1 MMRAQSSLSAMATL
15 ERPQDN
21 QPGFVLHTYPYRET
35 SLIVETLTAQFG
47 RVALLAKGAR
57 RPRSAVRG
65 LLMAFQPLTFSWFGK
80 RELRTLK
87 NAEWQGGQLP
97 LAGSA
102 LMCGFY
108 LNELIL
114 KLLPRDDPH
123 PQLFA
128 HYQTALRELGE
139 GVSQSVALRRFEKR
153 LMQEL
158 GYAMLLDVDA
168 QDETPIDAQ
177 SIYFYEMDRGPVR
190 QSALQNS
197 VQLRGKTL
205 LDMACDDYSDPTT
218 LAQAKQ
224 LMRGLIQHHLGGDNL
239 QTRQLLKD
247 LQEL

>member
-1 MMRAQSSLSAMATL
+1 MAIL

-21 QPGFVLHTYPYRET
+21 QPAFVLHTYPYRET
-35 SLIVETLTAQFG
+35 SLIVETLTQQFG

-65 LLMAFQPLTFSWFGK
+65 LLMAFQPLTLSWFGK

-87 NAEWQGGQLP
+87 NAEWQGGQPP

-102 LMCGFY
+102 LICGFY

-123 PQLFA
+123 PQLFL
-128 HYQTALRELGE
+128 HYQATLRELGS
-139 GVSQSVALRRFEKR
+139 GASQSVVLRRFEKR

-158 GYAMLLDVDA
+158 GYALLLENDA
-168 QDETPIDAQ
+168 QDDAPIEVQTA
-177 SIYFYEMDRGPVR
+177 YFYELERGPVR
-190 QSALQNS
+190 QSRAQNS
-197 VQLRGKTL
+197 VQLSGKTL
-205 LDMACDDYSDPTT
+205 LDMAQDDYSDPVT

-224 LMRGLIQHHLGGDNL
+224 LMRALISHHLGSDNL

>member
-1 MMRAQSSLSAMATL
+1 
-15 ERPQDN
+15 
-21 QPGFVLHTYPYRET
+21 
-35 SLIVETLTAQFG
+35 LTQHAG

-65 LLMAFQPLTFSWFGK
+65 LLMAFQPLTISWFGK

-87 NAEWQGGQLP
+87 NAEWQGGQRP

-108 LNELIL
+108 LNELLL

-123 PQLFA
+123 PQLFLY
-128 HYQTALRELGE
+128 YQQTLKELAEGE
-139 GVSQSVALRRFEKR
+139 PQTVVLRRFEKR

-158 GYAMLLDVDA
+158 GYALLLREEAGNA
-168 QDETPIDAQ
+168 QPIEAALTYSYDL
-177 SIYFYEMDRGPVR
+177 EHGPKRLVGER
-190 QSALQNS
+190 PALQNS

-205 LDMACDDYSDPTT
+205 LDLAQDDYSDPVT

-224 LMRGLIQHHLGGDNL
+224 LMRALISHHLGSETL

>member
-1 MMRAQSSLSAMATL
+1 MATL
-15 ERPQDN
+15 EKAQDN
-21 QPGFVLHTYPYRET
+21 QPAFVLHTYAYRET
-35 SLIVETLTAQFG
+35 SLIVETLTQHAG
-47 RVALLAKGAR
+47 RVALIAKGAR

-65 LLMAFQPLTFSWFGK
+65 LLMAFQPLTISWFGK

-87 NAEWQGGQLP
+87 NAEWQGGQRP

-108 LNELIL
+108 LNELLL

-123 PQLFA
+123 PQLFL
-128 HYQTALRELGE
+128 HYQQALMDLSGNAPQA
-139 GVSQSVALRRFEKR
+139 VSLRRFEKR

-158 GYAMLLDVDA
+158 GYALLLQEEA
-168 QDETPIDAQ
+168 ENARPIEAE
-177 SIYFYEMDRGPVR
+177 ITYFYDLEHGPMR
-190 QSALQNS
+190 AGSARIGSQNH

-205 LDMACDDYSDPTT
+205 LDIALDDYSDPST

-224 LMRGLIQHHLGGDNL
+224 LMRALISHQLGSDNL

>member
-1 MMRAQSSLSAMATL
+1 MATL
-15 ERPQDN
+15 EKPQDN
-21 QPGFVLHTYPYRET
+21 QAAFVLHTYAYRET
-35 SLIVETLTAQFG
+35 SLIVETLTQHFG
-47 RVALLAKGAR
+47 RIALIAKGAR

-65 LLMAFQPLTFSWFGK
+65 LLMAFQPLTLSWFGK

-97 LAGSA
+97 IAGPA

-123 PQLFA
+123 PQLFQQ
-128 HYQTALRELGE
+128 YQQTLKELAE
-139 GVSQSVALRRFEKR
+139 GAPQAVTLRRFEKR

-158 GYAMLLDVDA
+158 GYALLLDQEA
-168 QDETPIDAQ
+168 INAREIDPANT
-177 SIYFYEMDRGPVR
+177 YFYDVERGPTR
-190 QSALQNS
+190 QAGAQNS

-205 LDMACDDYSDPTT
+205 LDIAQDDYSDPVT
-218 LAQAKQ
+218 LTQAKL
-224 LMRGLIQHHLGGDNL
+224 LMRALISHQMGSENL

>member
-1 MMRAQSSLSAMATL
+1 MATL

-21 QPGFVLHTYPYRET
+21 QPAFVLHTYPYRET
-35 SLIVETLTAQFG
+35 SLIVETLTQQFG

-65 LLMAFQPLTFSWFGK
+65 LLMAFQPLTLSWFGK

-87 NAEWQGGQLP
+87 NAEWQGGQPP
-97 LAGSA
+97 LAGPA

-108 LNELIL
+108 LNELLL

-123 PQLFA
+123 PQLFL
-128 HYQTALRELGE
+128 HYQTTLRELGE
-139 GVSQSVALRRFEKR
+139 GASQSPVLRRFEKR

-158 GYAMLLDVDA
+158 GYALMLEKDA
-168 QDETPIDAQ
+168 QDDAPIEAQ
-177 SIYFYEMDRGPVR
+177 TAYFYELERGPVR
-190 QSALQNS
+190 QSPMQNS

-205 LDMACDDYSDPTT
+205 LDMARDDYSDPAT

-224 LMRGLIQHHLGGDNL
+224 LMRALIGHHLGGENL